1 MAMQW
6 KCKKRL
12 EEWPSLSDVWK
23 VAGVYLVMVTKVG
36 EDSLQVKIQFQ
47 NNPSG
52 ANSESSYIPW
62 WHYVLQLF
70 SSSAVTFWSGK
81 KENGDFHYHAQQ
93 RFYQQQLSHPLTAAA
108 CHTTTAHV
116 FEAGFWNG
124 DMTTVNI
131 QSNTGL
137 CVCGFPQLR
146 VIGILEIKI
155 PESQE
160 FIRLSATVFLW
171 LWLVYRKKK
180 KKKTANQLGDNIWK
194 SVCLFCSTFFALSAH
209 FADIIHQQL
218 SGTYIYDSFLLLETY
233 AVYIHVLC
241 L

>member
-1 MAMQW
+1 M
-6 KCKKRL
+6 
-12 EEWPSLSDVWK
+12 
-23 VAGVYLVMVTKVG
+23 
-36 EDSLQVKIQFQ
+36 KIQFQ

-52 ANSESSYIPW
+52 GHLESSYIPW

-70 SSSAVTFWSGK
+70 SSSAVTVWSGK
-81 KENGDFHYHAQQ
+81 KEDGDFHYHAQQ
-93 RFYQQQLSHPLTAAA
+93 RFYQQQLSHPLTAAV

-137 CVCGFPQLR
+137 CVWFCSAACYRNPRNKNPRKSRIYQTVCNR
-146 VIGILEIKI
+146 VFVTMTGLQKE
-155 PESQE
+155 
-160 FIRLSATVFLW
+160 
-171 LWLVYRKKK
+171 RKKT
-180 KKKTANQLGDNIWK
+180 TANQLRDNIWK
-194 SVCLFCSTFFALSAH
+194 SVRLFCSAFFALSAH

-218 SGTYIYDSFLLLETY
+218 PGTYIYDSFLLLETY
-233 AVYIHVLC
+233 TVYIHVLC